1 MFKDGIWEFVKMTRG
16 GLRLLILNVAIV
28 EDDIESVKLL
38 KNYFIRYQREN
49 QNIAFECYV
58 FDDGAKILSDFK
70 PIYDII
76 LLDIEMEITDGLRTA
91 EIIRETD
98 EKVIIIFVTN
108 MPQYAIKGYSVNAM
122 NYLLKPLPYFAF
134 SEEITKSVERIKREK
149 QNKSIIIKTE
159 NGVKKLDSDEILFI
173 ESIKHNVIIHT
184 SQEVFEIRD
193 TLKKYENILQ
203 AYNFNR
209 ANNSY
214 LINLKHVK
222 GVEQDFALV
231 GDHQLKIA
239 RSKKKQF
246 MEQLVHYLGEK
257 V

>member
-1 MFKDGIWEFVKMTRG
+1 
-16 GLRLLILNVAIV
+16 LILNVAIV
-28 EDDIESVKLL
+28 EDDAESVKLL
-38 KNYFIRYQREN
+38 KSYFIRYQREN
-49 QNIAFECYV
+49 QNIAFEFYI
-58 FDDGAKILSDFK
+58 FDDGVKIISNFK

-98 EKVIIIFVTN
+98 RKVIIIFVTN
-108 MPQYAIKGYSVNAM
+108 MPQYAIKGYSVNAT

-134 SEEITKSVERIKREK
+134 SEEISKSIERIKREK
-149 QNKSIIIKTE
+149 QNKNIIIKTE
-159 NGVKKLDSDEILFI
+159 NSIKKIDSDEILFI
-173 ESIKHNVIIHT
+173 ESIKHDLIIHT
-184 SQEVFEIRD
+184 EQDFFEIRD
-193 TLKKYENILQ
+193 TLKKYEDILQ
-203 AYNFNR
+203 DYNFNR

-231 GDHQLKIA
+231 GNHKLKIA

-246 MEQLVHYLGEK
+246 MEHLVNYLGEK

>member
-1 MFKDGIWEFVKMTRG
+1 M
-16 GLRLLILNVAIV
+16 ILNVAIV
-28 EDDIESVKLL
+28 EDDAESVKLL
-38 KNYFIRYQREN
+38 KSYFIRYQREN
-49 QNIAFECYV
+49 QNIAFEFYI
-58 FDDGAKILSDFK
+58 FDDGVKIISNFK

-98 EKVIIIFVTN
+98 QKVIIIFVTN
-108 MPQYAIKGYSVNAM
+108 MPQYAIKGYSVNAT

-134 SEEITKSVERIKREK
+134 SEEISKSIERIKREK
-149 QNKSIIIKTE
+149 QNKNIIIKTE
-159 NGVKKLDSDEILFI
+159 NCIKKIDSDEILFI
-173 ESIKHNVIIHT
+173 ESIKHDLIIHT
-184 SQEVFEIRD
+184 EQDFFEIRD
-193 TLKKYENILQ
+193 TLKKYEDILQ
-203 AYNFNR
+203 DYNFNR

-231 GDHQLKIA
+231 GNHKLKIA

-246 MEQLVHYLGEK
+246 MEHLVNYLGEK

>member
-1 MFKDGIWEFVKMTRG
+1 M
-16 GLRLLILNVAIV
+16 ILNVAIV
-28 EDDIESVKLL
+28 EDDAESVKLL
-38 KNYFIRYQREN
+38 KSYFIRYQREN
-49 QNIAFECYV
+49 QNIVFEFYI
-58 FDDGAKILSDFK
+58 FDDGVKIISNFK

-98 EKVIIIFVTN
+98 QKVIIIFVTN
-108 MPQYAIKGYSVNAM
+108 MPQYAIKGYSVNAT

-134 SEEITKSVERIKREK
+134 SEEISKSIERIKREK
-149 QNKSIIIKTE
+149 QNKNIIIKTE
-159 NGVKKLDSDEILFI
+159 NCIKKIDSDEILFI
-173 ESIKHNVIIHT
+173 ESIKHDLIIHT
-184 SQEVFEIRD
+184 EQDFFEIRD
-193 TLKKYENILQ
+193 TLKKYEYILQ
-203 AYNFNR
+203 DYNFNR

-231 GDHQLKIA
+231 GNHKLKIA

-246 MEQLVHYLGEK
+246 MEHLVNYLGEK

>member
-1 MFKDGIWEFVKMTRG
+1 M
-16 GLRLLILNVAIV
+16 ILNVAIV
-28 EDDIESVKLL
+28 EDDAESVKLL
-38 KNYFIRYQREN
+38 KSYFIRYQREN
-49 QNIAFECYV
+49 QNIAFEFYI
-58 FDDGAKILSDFK
+58 FDDGVKIISNFK

-98 EKVIIIFVTN
+98 QKVIIIFVTN
-108 MPQYAIKGYSVNAM
+108 MPQYAIKGYSVNAT

-134 SEEITKSVERIKREK
+134 SEEISKSIERIKREK
-149 QNKSIIIKTE
+149 QNKNIIIKTE
-159 NGVKKLDSDEILFI
+159 NRIKKIDSDEILFI
-173 ESIKHNVIIHT
+173 ESIKHDLIIHT
-184 SQEVFEIRD
+184 EQDFFEIRD
-193 TLKKYENILQ
+193 TLKKYEDILQ
-203 AYNFNR
+203 DYNFNR

-231 GDHQLKIA
+231 GNHKLKIA

-246 MEQLVHYLGEK
+246 MEHLVNYLGEK

>member
-1 MFKDGIWEFVKMTRG
+1 M
-16 GLRLLILNVAIV
+16 ILNVAIV
-28 EDDIESVKLL
+28 EDDAESVKLL
-38 KNYFIRYQREN
+38 KSYFIRYQREN
-49 QNIAFECYV
+49 QNIAFEFYI
-58 FDDGAKILSDFK
+58 FDDGVKIISNFK

-98 EKVIIIFVTN
+98 QKVIIIFVTN
-108 MPQYAIKGYSVNAM
+108 MPQYAIKGYSVNAT

-134 SEEITKSVERIKREK
+134 SEEISKSIERIKREK
-149 QNKSIIIKTE
+149 QNKNIIIKTE
-159 NGVKKLDSDEILFI
+159 NSIKKIDSDEILFI
-173 ESIKHNVIIHT
+173 ESIKHDLIIHT
-184 SQEVFEIRD
+184 EQDFFEIRD
-193 TLKKYENILQ
+193 TLKKYEDILQ
-203 AYNFNR
+203 DYNFNR

-231 GDHQLKIA
+231 GNHKLKIA

-246 MEQLVHYLGEK
+246 MEHLVNYLGEK

>member
-1 MFKDGIWEFVKMTRG
+1 M
-16 GLRLLILNVAIV
+16 ILNVAIV
-28 EDDIESVKLL
+28 EDDAESVKLL
-38 KNYFIRYQREN
+38 KSYFIRYQREN
-49 QNIAFECYV
+49 QNIAFEFYI
-58 FDDGAKILSDFK
+58 FDDGVKIISNFK

-98 EKVIIIFVTN
+98 RKVIIIFVTN
-108 MPQYAIKGYSVNAM
+108 MPQYAIKGYSVNAT

-134 SEEITKSVERIKREK
+134 SEEISKSIERIKREK
-149 QNKSIIIKTE
+149 QNKNIIIKTE
-159 NGVKKLDSDEILFI
+159 NSIKKIDSDEILFI
-173 ESIKHNVIIHT
+173 ESIKHDLIIHT
-184 SQEVFEIRD
+184 EQDFFEIRD
-193 TLKKYENILQ
+193 TLKKYEDILQ
-203 AYNFNR
+203 DYNFNR

-231 GDHQLKIA
+231 GNHKLKIA

-246 MEQLVHYLGEK
+246 MEHLVNYLGEK

>member
-1 MFKDGIWEFVKMTRG
+1 
-16 GLRLLILNVAIV
+16 LILNVAIV
-28 EDDIESVKLL
+28 EDDAESVKLL
-38 KNYFIRYQREN
+38 KSYFIRYQREN
-49 QNIAFECYV
+49 QNIAFEFYI
-58 FDDGAKILSDFK
+58 FDDGVKIISNFK

-98 EKVIIIFVTN
+98 QKVIIIFVTN
-108 MPQYAIKGYSVNAM
+108 MPQYAIKGYSVNAT

-134 SEEITKSVERIKREK
+134 SEEISKSIERIKREK
-149 QNKSIIIKTE
+149 QNKNIIIKTE
-159 NGVKKLDSDEILFI
+159 NCIKKIDSDEILFI
-173 ESIKHNVIIHT
+173 ESIKHDLIIHT
-184 SQEVFEIRD
+184 EQDFFEIRD
-193 TLKKYENILQ
+193 TLKKYEDILQ
-203 AYNFNR
+203 DYNFNR

-231 GDHQLKIA
+231 GNHKLKIA

-246 MEQLVHYLGEK
+246 MEHLVNYLGEK